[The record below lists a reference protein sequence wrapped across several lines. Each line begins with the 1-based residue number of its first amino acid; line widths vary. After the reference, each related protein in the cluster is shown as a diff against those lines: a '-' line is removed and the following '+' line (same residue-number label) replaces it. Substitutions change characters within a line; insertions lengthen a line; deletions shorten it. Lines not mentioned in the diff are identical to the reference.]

1 MIDLKSTC
9 DTVVML
15 LVAFS
20 VGLLGGGG
28 AALLEWKKGQK
39 EAEDGGTPPKLGFL
53 AVVASVILGGI
64 AAVAVLYFFSPVVEV
79 KNEAGELTERS
90 YDLIKL
96 VAFSLLVGTAGA
108 ATLQA
113 MQARALGQ
121 IEAGKANAEK
131 VAAVDTASKGVASM
145 AESVPNAVKASITA
159 PSSDIEQTLQV
170 AGVQPG
176 QISAVLDELAEAASK
191 AVTMELAPHVE
202 NTQLL
207 IEAAAAPPP
216 TTPAVPPEK
225 PILPDDTQTG

>member
-1 MIDLKSTC
+1 MIDLNTTC
-9 DTVVML
+9 NTVVML
-15 LVAFS
+15 LIAFG
-20 VGLLGGGG
+20 VGLLGGVG

-53 AVVASVILGGI
+53 AVLASVVLGGI
-64 AAVAVLYFFSPVVEV
+64 AAVAVLYFFPPITEV

-108 ATLQA
+108 AILQA
-113 MQARALGQ
+113 MQSRALGQ

-131 VAAVDTASKGVASM
+131 ATAVDTASKGVASM
-145 AESVPNAVKASITA
+145 AEAVPNAVKASITA
-159 PSSDIEQTLQV
+159 PSSDIEQTLQG

-176 QISAVLDELAEAASK
+176 QIPAVLDELAEAASK
-191 AVTMELAPHVE
+191 AVTAELGPHVE

-207 IEAAAAPPP
+207 IEAAAAP
-216 TTPAVPPEK
+216 TPAPAAPPEK
-225 PILPDDTQTG
+225 VVQPDDPNAA